1 MAGKGEGEGEGNLAK
16 LENQISVL
24 KYVMLFTNVI
34 IWVSVGI
41 MIFLYTLNNFNLAT
55 ILTQVVCVI

>member
-16 LENQISVL
+16 LENQITVV

-34 IWVSVGI
+34 IWVSARV
-41 MIFLYTLNNFNLAT
+41 M
-55 ILTQVVCVI
+55 